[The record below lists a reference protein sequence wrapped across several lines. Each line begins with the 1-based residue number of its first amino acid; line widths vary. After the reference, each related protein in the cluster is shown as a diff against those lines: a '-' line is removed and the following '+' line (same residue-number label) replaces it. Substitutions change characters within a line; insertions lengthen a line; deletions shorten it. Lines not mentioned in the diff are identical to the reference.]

1 MRYDIPGSIPF
12 KDDELPVFFSISFHF
27 LPSLLA
33 AAWSPN
39 LNRRKWHRCC
49 LSDISAQTFRCAKRS
64 AAASPSV

>member
-1 MRYDIPGSIPF
+1 MKYDIPRPTRSKMMNFPF
-12 KDDELPVFFSISFHF
+12 LFSISFHF

-49 LSDISAQTFRCAKRS
+49 LSDISARTFRCAKRS